1 MSWNSFLIK
10 VLMEKEVCGSHEQCM
25 RHTGKAKMRFS
36 KKKKEKK
43 KKEKEKE
50 NADADKLYPK
60 R

>member
-1 MSWNSFLIK
+1 
-10 VLMEKEVCGSHEQCM
+10 MEKEVCGSHEQCM
-25 RHTGKAKMRFS
+25 RPTGKAKMRFS
-36 KKKKEKK
+36 KKR

>member
-10 VLMEKEVCGSHEQCM
+10 VLVEKEVCGSHEQCM
-25 RHTGKAKMRFS
+25 RPTGKAKMRFS
-36 KKKKEKK
+36 KKK

>member
-10 VLMEKEVCGSHEQCM
+10 VLVEKEVCGSHEQCM

-36 KKKKEKK
+36 KKKK
-43 KKEKEKE
+43 KEKEKE